1 MTNSVKSK
9 VGLPPGALVYI
20 GDYPQN
26 TLSVELI
33 KYSKDFIDVN
43 PDCKVSEIDALALDN
58 QWVNFVG
65 LNYTDEIESLG
76 GKFEI
81 NPLVLEDI
89 ANTNQRPKYELFDNY
104 IFFAVKMYQV
114 NSKEVIEREHL
125 SMLLFKNMI
134 ISFQETKEDLF
145 GSIRTHL
152 SEKSSKVRSKKIDF
166 LFARLLDTVVDNYMM
181 VIEHFENDIEDIEE
195 KLFSDHELVDL
206 RSIHHARKDL
216 RKFKRDVNA
225 LKEAIFQVFKDAEN
239 KLSKGVNA
247 YLKDIY
253 GHLLQIGDSI
263 ESNQDHLSNL
273 LSTYD
278 SQVNNKL
285 NQIMKVLTIMSA
297 IFIPI
302 TFVAGVYGMN
312 FENMP
317 ELKSSNGYFFAIGFM
332 VLISI
337 FMVGFFKR
345 KNWL

>member
-9 VGLPPGALVYI
+9 VGLPPGELVYI

-26 TLSVELI
+26 TLAVELI
-33 KYSKDFIDVN
+33 KYSKEAIDTTPN
-43 PDCKVSEIDALALDN
+43 YEISDLDGLSVEN
-58 QWVNFVG
+58 QWLNFIG
-65 LNYTDEIESLG
+65 LNYTEEIENIG
-76 GKFEI
+76 AKFEI
-81 NPLVLEDI
+81 NALVLEDI

-114 NSKEVIEREHL
+114 NSKELVEREHL
-125 SMLLFKNMI
+125 SILLFKNLL
-134 ISFQETKEDLF
+134 ISFQETQVDLF

-152 SEKSSKVRSKKIDF
+152 SEKGSKVRGKKIDF
-166 LFARLLDTVVDNYMM
+166 LFARMIDTVVDNYMM
-181 VIEHFENDIEDIEE
+181 VVEHFENDIEDIEE
-195 KLFSDHELVDL
+195 KLFSNHELVDL
-206 RSIHHARKDL
+206 KLIHHARKDL
-216 RKFKRDVNA
+216 RKFKRDVTA
-225 LKEAIFQVFKDAEN
+225 LKEAIFQVLKDSEN

-317 ELKSSNGYFFAIGFM
+317 ELKSGNGYFFALGFM

-337 FMVGFFKR
+337 VMVGFFKR
-345 KNWL
+345 KKWL